1 MWHATGYTT
10 YLRGPSVVARVS
22 AGLPFCWVSAA
33 ESASAVE
40 RGTFS
45 ALASA
50 LASDGSTLEGTDGL
64 PDADGADAAYAQ
76 FRLRED
82 WIHPVGK
89 MTYFLRTY
97 LRTYSSGCARIGSI
111 PSVR

>member
-1 MWHATGYTT
+1 MYFTRLCLSLSRLCGTPLAYTT

-45 ALASA
+45 ALTSA
-50 LASDGSTLEGTDGL
+50 LASDGSTLE
-64 PDADGADAAYAQ
+64 AAA
-76 FRLRED
+76 
-82 WIHPVGK
+82 
-89 MTYFLRTY
+89 
-97 LRTYSSGCARIGSI
+97 CARLYSEK
-111 PSVR
+111 PTTPASAMP